1 MEELLHQLSYGL
13 YVVSTARD
21 NKSNAC
27 IINTAFQLTVKP
39 LQICISLNKDHL
51 TTEMI
56 EKSQNFILC
65 PLLKE
70 GSQETIEQFG
80 YQSGRKGDKFKGIE
94 TKESHGILYPIKG
107 IGSEAFY
114 EVTKTVDV
122 GTHLI
127 FIATLQDGE
136 IVSNQNLLIYAE
148 YLSQKKKVSP
158 KVNKGYVCDVC
169 GFVYEEDTL
178 PPDYICPVCH
188 VDASHFKPLD

>member
-1 MEELLHQLSYGL
+1 MEELLHQFSYGL

-70 GSQETIEQFG
+70 GSQATIEQFG
-80 YQSGRKGDKFKGIE
+80 YQSGRKGDKFKG
-94 TKESHGILYPIKG
+94 
-107 IGSEAFY
+107 
-114 EVTKTVDV
+114 D
-122 GTHLI
+122 
-127 FIATLQDGE
+127 D
-136 IVSNQNLLIYAE
+136 
-148 YLSQKKKVSP
+148 
-158 KVNKGYVCDVC
+158 
-169 GFVYEEDTL
+169 
-178 PPDYICPVCH
+178 
-188 VDASHFKPLD
+188 FKLKAG